1 MRTLYNI
8 SYHYM
13 IHPNFIYLGMFLQFA
28 GGMSYLIDTVKA
40 TVKPNRVTWFMWIL
54 APALAFFAQ
63 LQQGVGVEAW
73 STFIVWFVPLLIFIA
88 SFVNK
93 KAEWKIQKL
102 DIICGILSFI
112 GLLLWMITKV
122 GNIAIMFAIMADLL
136 ACIPTFVK
144 SWYEP
149 ETENDSVFIFGSI
162 NSILSLLVITNWNF
176 ENYAFM
182 AYLLFANGLLALLIR
197 FKIGKHFKLAHR

>member
-1 MRTLYNI
+1 
-8 SYHYM
+8 M
-13 IHPNFIYLGMFLQFA
+13 IHPNFIYLGVALQFF
-28 GGMSYLIDTVKA
+28 GGMSYLIGTVKG

-63 LQQGVGVEAW
+63 IQQGVGIEAW

-112 GLLLWMITKV
+112 GLILWMVTKV
-122 GNIAIMFAIMADLL
+122 GNVAILFAILADLL
-136 ACIPTFVK
+136 ACIPTIVK
-144 SWYEP
+144 SWIDP
-149 ETENDSVFIFGSI
+149 DTENDSVFLFGSI
-162 NSILSLLVITNWNF
+162 NSILSLLVITNWHF

-182 AYLLFANGLLALLIR
+182 AYLLFANGLLAILIR
-197 FKIGKHFKLAHR
+197 FKIGKIFTRAHR

>member
-1 MRTLYNI
+1 
-8 SYHYM
+8 M